1 MNDKLEK
8 LDPYDKLKKL
18 DPNKLDLMGAV
29 AAGLFLLL
37 FVVFVFLSGW
47 LAEIQRSRRYSQRHT
62 TKWSAESKAGRV
74 AH

>member
-8 LDPYDKLKKL
+8 IDPYDKLKKL

-37 FVVFVFLSGW
+37 FVVFVFLSG
-47 LAEIQRSRRYSQRHT
+47 
-62 TKWSAESKAGRV
+62 
-74 AH
+74 